1 MLRLFSRI
9 IYGWRSIKRR
19 RFVIL
24 NGIGISDEGEYYN
37 LEDPYPG
44 GNLFSLASGG
54 AIYIRDPYNKLE
66 ENQLRGGKYVMLT
79 KDGWDLILPYLKNN
93 EKLFNI
99 TLEFLLTIDGEK
111 KSYNEIY
118 KKVIPTK

>member
-1 MLRLFSRI
+1 
-9 IYGWRSIKRR
+9 
-19 RFVIL
+19 
-24 NGIGISDEGEYYN
+24 
-37 LEDPYPG
+37 
-44 GNLFSLASGG
+44 
-54 AIYIRDPYNKLE
+54 
-66 ENQLRGGKYVMLT
+66 MLT